1 MSQEKISLSE
11 SGVFVDHVGDLVNK
25 IWFCVLKNVC
35 LTGKTYQKFIKE
47 PKYHFLYKR
56 LLPSETKHAWK
67 CNGILHYYSNMD
79 MDAFYGKLQTRYYF
93 LLSKDFKKWQDTN
106 YRAKQQNKNKCI
118 WKLGTYLWRA
128 IGFINAIYWYVLPH
142 LSLKGSKSVGGSRQ
156 NGRAKKYFTHYTA
169 LLYTNI

>member
-35 LTGKTYQKFIKE
+35 FTGKTYQKFIKE

-128 IGFINAIYWYVLPH
+128 IGFINAIYWYVLQVTTPISQG
-142 LSLKGSKSVGGSRQ
+142 L
-156 NGRAKKYFTHYTA
+156 
-169 LLYTNI
+169 